1 MKVTII
7 GLGAMGSI
15 YAALFANSGF
25 EVIAYDPWVEHIN
38 AINEKGLLIENPNG
52 SYIVKNINA
61 SSIFEA
67 HDDCNFYIIA
77 TKASGVESAAK
88 EISPFLGPNAT
99 VVTIQNGLAQ
109 KRN

>member
-38 AINEKGLLIENPNG
+38 AINEKGLLIEL
-52 SYIVKNINA
+52 SRARIKI
-61 SSIFEA
+61 
-67 HDDCNFYIIA
+67 
-77 TKASGVESAAK
+77 
-88 EISPFLGPNAT
+88 
-99 VVTIQNGLAQ
+99 
-109 KRN
+109 